1 MVLELPGDLIFVP
14 AYTEQDL
21 KVDIAV
27 MLYQRK
33 ALTLARAARWVGMTR
48 LQFQKALADRNV
60 SINYTVA
67 DFEVDMATLKSMP
80 S

>member
-1 MVLELPGDLIFVP
+1 MVIELPGDLIFVP

-21 KVDIAV
+21 KVDVAV

-33 ALTLARAARWVGMTR
+33 ALPLARAARWIGMTR

-60 SINYTVA
+60 SINYSVS
-67 DFEVDMATLKSMP
+67 DFEVDMKTLQSMP

>member
-1 MVLELPGDLIFVP
+1 MLLDIPNDFISLP
-14 AYTEQDL
+14 AYTEQDF
-21 KVDIAV
+21 KIDVAV

-33 ALTLARAARWVGMTR
+33 ALTLARAARWVGMTH

-60 SINYTVA
+60 PINYSIE
-67 DFEVDMATLKSMP
+67 DLEVDMQTIKSML

>member
-1 MVLELPGDLIFVP
+1 MVLELPSDLIFVP
-14 AYTEQDL
+14 PYTEQDL
-21 KVDIAV
+21 KVDVAV
-27 MLYQRK
+27 LLYQRK

-67 DFEVDMATLKSMP
+67 DFEVDLATLQSIP

>member
-1 MVLELPGDLIFVP
+1 MVLELPSDLIFVP

-21 KVDIAV
+21 KVDVAV

-33 ALTLARAARWVGMTR
+33 ALTLARAARWIGMTR

-60 SINYTVA
+60 SINYSVS
-67 DFEVDMATLKSMP
+67 DFEVDMKTLQSMP

>member
-1 MVLELPGDLIFVP
+1 MVLELPSDLIFVP

-21 KVDIAV
+21 KVDVAV

-33 ALTLARAARWVGMTR
+33 ALTLARSARWIGMTR

-60 SINYTVA
+60 SINYSVS
-67 DFEVDMATLKSMP
+67 DFEVDMKTLQSMP